1 MAKLFD
7 TISRNFTPLVKY
19 KRSIKYNN
27 QLSIILITI
36 QNNPKNFIK
45 KIVKTI
51 KKNGEVNL

>member
-1 MAKLFD
+1 LILFQE
-7 TISRNFTPLVKY
+7 TSPPLVKY

-45 KIVKTI
+45 KNC
-51 KKNGEVNL
+51 KNNKEK